1 VSTMSKGSPPQLPSD
16 AEVRAVLEENGGN
29 VGVAMVSLHWLLQKQ
44 IDELKARIAAL
55 EAKRK
60 FR

>member
-1 VSTMSKGSPPQLPSD
+1 MSKGSPPQLPSD